1 MTLLS
6 AILEAEKSKQRNFTR
21 QLVKVIF
28 MLSPGYS
35 SLPENLQFVYALA
48 TLLVEKRFDVVIHA
62 TNRKID
68 HTMNSVFRSE
78 LPAVWSDISDA
89 IQRFLEHSTTRIV
102 LDEMLRVRTVQLWQ
116 VTEIEAGSERWSQA
130 AATRII
136 WFVVQTGGYNQNTQW
151 NMVSRNASSTE
162 AVLGALALRQSS
174 TTTHGCTCHKARNCH
189 DKKRWGC

>member
-6 AILEAEKSKQRNFTR
+6 AILEGEKSKQRNFTR

-68 HTMNSVFRSE
+68 HTMNNVFRSE

-89 IQRFLEHSTTRIV
+89 IQRFLEHSTTRIL

-116 VTEIEAGSERWSQA
+116 VTEIEAGSER
-130 AATRII
+130 
-136 WFVVQTGGYNQNTQW
+136 
-151 NMVSRNASSTE
+151 
-162 AVLGALALRQSS
+162 
-174 TTTHGCTCHKARNCH
+174 
-189 DKKRWGC
+189 